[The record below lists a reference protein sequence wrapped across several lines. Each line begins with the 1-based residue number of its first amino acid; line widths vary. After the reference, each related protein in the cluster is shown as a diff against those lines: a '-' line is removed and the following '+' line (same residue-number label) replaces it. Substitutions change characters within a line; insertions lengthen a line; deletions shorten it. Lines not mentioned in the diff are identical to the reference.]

1 MIRATARVRSIFLSL
16 FPFIWRSSGT
26 RGIHVEKLHVT
37 NRGACMIAFP
47 ITFPW
52 YWIIQLVSSRER
64 EIHGWHQ
71 MVPTW
76 ERDCQY
82 VFNDWNFYACTE
94 KCVYERNDGR
104 CSFCLN
110 LTLQCA
116 LLLIVRHIA
125 MRETC
130 IYRDVCVSSAIFH
143 SNERWCSRRCSFIIT
158 SVIVLSREMMGLYLC
173 SFNIWVLIYS
183 VAILWSEIVIFGKF
197 IIFCI

>member
-1 MIRATARVRSIFLSL
+1 MYNCTDSTCAEGRKRSKDNYIEKESNDSWTHFIVISRTPVIRATARVRSIFLSL
-16 FPFIWRSSGT
+16 SPFIWRSSGT

-94 KCVYERNDGR
+94 KCVYMKKNDGLF
-104 CSFCLN
+104 FCLN
-110 LTLQCA
+110 LSLQYA
-116 LLLIVRHIA
+116 
-125 MRETC
+125 
-130 IYRDVCVSSAIFH
+130 F
-143 SNERWCSRRCSFIIT
+143 
-158 SVIVLSREMMGLYLC
+158 
-173 SFNIWVLIYS
+173 
-183 VAILWSEIVIFGKF
+183 
-197 IIFCI
+197 